1 MNFLNARKP
10 YAFSH
15 VLSIRWARSK
25 SSFKKT
31 CSILNPFSII
41 SKTFAILRWKITAFL
56 PGYNIAEKLQ
66 SSRKL
71 TFFVPELGHIYNLRN
86 WNVRFKKTYFVRL
99 LTKIRVRQW
108 MSCCERIQIF
118 VTKKQKRPHGWES
131 ILPSA
136 IFSPLLFYARNLIHL
151 WTKIILVTKIL
162 RRHFETTV
170 IYHLEMSTEQS
181 PLISKWQS
189 YIISKRDRDFCSFRR
204 DSHLLFRRDSHIL
217 SKG

>member
-1 MNFLNARKP
+1 MLGIDPVFNNLENFCHLR
-10 YAFSH
+10 
-15 VLSIRWARSK
+15 I
-25 SSFKKT
+25 KT
-31 CSILNPFSII
+31 
-41 SKTFAILRWKITAFL
+41 TAFL
-56 PGYNIAEKLQ
+56 PGYNIAEKSQ

-99 LTKIRVRQW
+99 LTKIRVRHW
-108 MSCCERIQIF
+108 MSCCERFQIF

-170 IYHLEMSTEQS
+170 IYHLEMSIEQ
-181 PLISKWQS
+181 PPPHFKMTVI
-189 YIISKRDRDFCSFRR
+189 YDFETR
-204 DSHLLFRRDSHIL
+204 
-217 SKG
+217 

>member
-15 VLSIRWARSK
+15 VLCIRWARSK

-31 CSILNPFSII
+31 CSVLNPFSKIL
-41 SKTFAILRWKITAFL
+41 KTFAILRWKITAFL
-56 PGYNIAEKLQ
+56 PGYNIAEKSQ

-71 TFFVPELGHIYNLRN
+71 TFSSRSLVTYITYGIGMFVSRKLTLCVCWRKSGYDIGCLAAKD
-86 WNVRFKKTYFVRL
+86 FKFSWRKN
-99 LTKIRVRQW
+99 K
-108 MSCCERIQIF
+108 
-118 VTKKQKRPHGWES
+118 KRPHGWES

-170 IYHLEMSTEQS
+170 IYHLEMSVEQP

-189 YIISKRDRDFCSFRR
+189 YIISKRDRDFYSFRR
-204 DSHLLFRRDSHIL
+204 DSHLLFRRDRHIL

>member
-1 MNFLNARKP
+1 MGKVKIEFQENLLGIEPVFNDLENFCHPKMKNHR
-10 YAFSH
+10 
-15 VLSIRWARSK
+15 LSAWIQHSWK
-25 SSFKKT
+25 ITIFKKT
-31 CSILNPFSII
+31 
-41 SKTFAILRWKITAFL
+41 
-56 PGYNIAEKLQ
+56 Y
-66 SSRKL
+66 
-71 TFFVPELGHIYNLRN
+71 FFVSELGHIYNLRN

-99 LTKIRVRQW
+99 LTKIRVRHW
-108 MSCCERIQIF
+108 MSCCERFQIF

-170 IYHLEMSTEQS
+170 IYHLEMNIEQP

-189 YIISKRDRDFCSFRR
+189 YIISKRDRDFFSFRR
-204 DSHLLFRRDSHIL
+204 DSHLLFRRDRHIL

>member
-31 CSILNPFSII
+31 CSVLNPFSKIL
-41 SKTFAILRWKITAFL
+41 KTFAILRWKITAFL

-71 TFFVPELGHIYNLRN
+71 TSCVCWRKLGCDIECPAAKDFEISWRKN
-86 WNVRFKKTYFVRL
+86 K
-99 LTKIRVRQW
+99 
-108 MSCCERIQIF
+108 
-118 VTKKQKRPHGWES
+118 KRPHGWES

-136 IFSPLLFYARNLIHL
+136 IFSPLLFYARNLILL

-204 DSHLLFRRDSHIL
+204 DSHLLFWRDRHIL
-217 SKG
+217 SNG